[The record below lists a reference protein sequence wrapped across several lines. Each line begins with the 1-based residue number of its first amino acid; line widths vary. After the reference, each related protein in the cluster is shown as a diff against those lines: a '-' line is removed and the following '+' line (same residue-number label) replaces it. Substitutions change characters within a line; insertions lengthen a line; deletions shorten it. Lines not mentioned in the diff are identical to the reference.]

1 MKSQPITISRY
12 SNGTLVK
19 LNVTDSAFVSYD
31 YNPET
36 DAATYI
42 PNTITI
48 TPTFSGGVKFG
59 KWRYST
65 NGANFYDVVSG
76 QHGFTTS
83 GNTLILNATSDLYK
97 TTNSAVIVACYGDNP
112 LYYDT
117 VTIMRYVDPTF
128 VYKKTSTA
136 IKQTNDKISLIA
148 TEEQLAKYGSKF
160 TVLDDLQA
168 QIDVIPSKI
177 SLAVKE
183 EHGIITGEMNTALAE
198 YATLETMESRL
209 DITAKDITSSVART
223 YQTKADAIEDL
234 DEAKGYTDDVKATLR
249 SEIQQS
255 ANSITSTVSATYQTI
270 ADAEDDLAESKAYAD
285 TAKQN
290 AEDYADGRIESVSA
304 ELETKIEQTAS
315 GITSTVS
322 ATYQTK
328 KAAADDLAESKT
340 YTDNAEKY
348 AKEYADTVA
357 NEAKAIANG
366 KVTTY
371 YQTAAPSKANA
382 GDLWIDTDD
391 GNSLHR
397 YDGSNWTSVDNSGI
411 QKALVD
417 AATAQST
424 ADGKIITFAQ
434 SSQPTATGVGDLWID
449 TDDDN
454 KLYRW
459 NGSAWTAYRDGAI
472 AKAESSAKSYADSKT
487 TSLRSEIKQT
497 TDGISTEVSKKVGND
512 EVISKINQSPES
524 IKISASKL
532 NITGFVTFDNL
543 KNSGET
549 TINGSNITTG
559 SINAS
564 LIKGGKLILQPGNTY
579 TTAMEVQDRLGNKLI
594 SIDAN
599 GMTGYVGG
607 VVPTFK
613 LLENEISFYRY
624 SDVLTQIKNGDIYT
638 AGKMYFTSGS
648 SYAGTRIIEIGQ
660 TSSGA
665 VLNVMNGKTTLK
677 ATEIS
682 ASSGKALQITGN
694 SSDYA
699 LHVTFGETAL
709 QKLTA
714 GETTI
719 NNTLTVKNTAGWD
732 SSDAIK
738 VSTGRINAPV
748 YYGALYATS
757 SKLGFFGGGTNAT
770 KQYVSKLYLNA
781 TLANVIIK
789 VNDLLTALA
798 RYNLITSY

>member
-198 YATLETMESRL
+198 YATLEMMESRL
-209 DITAKDITSSVART
+209 DITAKD
-223 YQTKADAIEDL
+223 
-234 DEAKGYTDDVKATLR
+234 
-249 SEIQQS
+249 
-255 ANSITSTVSATYQTI
+255 ITSTVSATYQTI
-270 ADAEDDLAESKAYAD
+270 ADAEDDLDE
-285 TAKQN
+285 
-290 AEDYADGRIESVSA
+290 
-304 ELETKIEQTAS
+304 
-315 GITSTVS
+315 
-322 ATYQTK
+322 
-328 KAAADDLAESKT
+328 
-340 YTDNAEKY
+340 
-348 AKEYADTVA
+348 
-357 NEAKAIANG
+357 
-366 KVTTY
+366 
-371 YQTAAPSKANA
+371 
-382 GDLWIDTDD
+382 
-391 GNSLHR
+391 
-397 YDGSNWTSVDNSGI
+397 
-411 QKALVD
+411 
-417 AATAQST
+417 
-424 ADGKIITFAQ
+424 
-434 SSQPTATGVGDLWID
+434 
-449 TDDDN
+449 
-454 KLYRW
+454 
-459 NGSAWTAYRDGAI
+459 
-472 AKAESSAKSYADSKT
+472 AKSYADNKDAALKT
-487 TSLRSEIKQT
+487 EIKQT
-497 TDGISTEVSKKVGND
+497 TDSISSTVSKKVGKD
-512 EVISKINQSPES
+512 EIISSINQSAES
-524 IKISASKL
+524 IKIDASKV

-559 SINAS
+559 SISAS

-579 TTAMEVQDRLGNKLI
+579 TTAMEVQDKFGNKLI
-594 SIDAN
+594 AIDAN
-599 GMTGYVGG
+599 GMTGYIDG
-607 VVPTFK
+607 VMPTFK

-638 AGKMYFTSGS
+638 AGKMYFTSGN
-648 SYAGTRIIEIGQ
+648 SYTGTRIIENGQ
-660 TSSGA
+660 TLSGA

-682 ASSGKALQITGN
+682 ASSGKALRITGN

-709 QKLTA
+709 QNLTA
-714 GETTI
+714 EKTTI
-719 NNTLTVKNTAGWD
+719 NNTLTVKNIAGLND
-732 SSDAIK
+732 SDAIK
-738 VSTGRINAPV
+738 VLTGRINAPI

-757 SKLGFFGGGTNAT
+757 TNLGFFGGGTNAT
-770 KQYVSKLYLNA
+770 KQYVSKLHLNA
-781 TLANVIIK
+781 TLANVITK
-789 VNDLLTALA
+789 VNDLLTALE

>member
-65 NGANFYDVVSG
+65 DGANFYDVVSG

-270 ADAEDDLAESKAYAD
+270 ADAASDLNNAKTYAD
-285 TAKQN
+285 NKN
-290 AEDYADGRIESVSA
+290 AA
-304 ELETKIEQTAS
+304 L
-315 GITSTVS
+315 
-322 ATYQTK
+322 
-328 KAAADDLAESKT
+328 KT
-340 YTDNAEKY
+340 
-348 AKEYADTVA
+348 
-357 NEAKAIANG
+357 
-366 KVTTY
+366 
-371 YQTAAPSKANA
+371 
-382 GDLWIDTDD
+382 
-391 GNSLHR
+391 
-397 YDGSNWTSVDNSGI
+397 
-411 QKALVD
+411 
-417 AATAQST
+417 
-424 ADGKIITFAQ
+424 
-434 SSQPTATGVGDLWID
+434 
-449 TDDDN
+449 
-454 KLYRW
+454 
-459 NGSAWTAYRDGAI
+459 
-472 AKAESSAKSYADSKT
+472 
-487 TSLRSEIKQT
+487 EIKQT
-497 TDGISTEVSKKVGND
+497 TDSISSTVSEKVGKD
-512 EVISKINQSPES
+512 EIISSINQSAES
-524 IKISASKL
+524 IKINANKV
-532 NITGFVTFDNL
+532 NITGFVTFNNL

-559 SINAS
+559 KIHDANNNMVLDLSTGAITAKKLSVISTYFTLMDNGYCYWGGPTGSKIGIENGIIKAYWSNKPTGAYIDCTSSYKIRASKFFVAEGASSNHYFHEVATTEEKVVTSVSNGNDTKENVIGSVSLNAGS
-564 LIKGGKLILQPGNTY
+564 CTAQTTTIYYKNTY
-579 TTAMEVQDRLGNKLI
+579 GGNAWTTVV
-594 SIDAN
+594 
-599 GMTGYVGG
+599 TGINYRAPYLQSSSKS
-607 VVPTFK
+607 VV
-613 LLENEISFYRY
+613 
-624 SDVLTQIKNGDIYT
+624 T
-638 AGKMYFTSGS
+638 A
-648 SYAGTRIIEIGQ
+648 
-660 TSSGA
+660 
-665 VLNVMNGKTTLK
+665 
-677 ATEIS
+677 
-682 ASSGKALQITGN
+682 SGKASGST
-694 SSDYA
+694 
-699 LHVTFGETAL
+699 
-709 QKLTA
+709 K
-714 GETTI
+714 TI
-719 NNTLTVKNTAGWD
+719 RVF
-732 SSDAIK
+732 
-738 VSTGRINAPV
+738 
-748 YYGALYATS
+748 YGAPIERHLVVD
-757 SKLGFFGGGTNAT
+757 GGIVTT
-770 KQYVSKLYLNA
+770 F
-781 TLANVIIK
+781 T
-789 VNDLLTALA
+789 
-798 RYNLITSY
+798 

>member
-148 TEEQLAKYGSKF
+148 TDEQLERYGQNF

-168 QIDVIPSKI
+168 QVDVIPSQI
-177 SLAVKE
+177 SLAVSQ
-183 EHGIITGEMNTALAE
+183 EHTIITGEMNSALAE

-209 DITAKDITSSVART
+209 TMTAQDITSSVART

-270 ADAEDDLAESKAYAD
+270 ADAEDDLDE
-285 TAKQN
+285 
-290 AEDYADGRIESVSA
+290 
-304 ELETKIEQTAS
+304 
-315 GITSTVS
+315 
-322 ATYQTK
+322 
-328 KAAADDLAESKT
+328 
-340 YTDNAEKY
+340 
-348 AKEYADTVA
+348 
-357 NEAKAIANG
+357 
-366 KVTTY
+366 
-371 YQTAAPSKANA
+371 
-382 GDLWIDTDD
+382 
-391 GNSLHR
+391 
-397 YDGSNWTSVDNSGI
+397 
-411 QKALVD
+411 
-417 AATAQST
+417 
-424 ADGKIITFAQ
+424 
-434 SSQPTATGVGDLWID
+434 
-449 TDDDN
+449 
-454 KLYRW
+454 
-459 NGSAWTAYRDGAI
+459 
-472 AKAESSAKSYADSKT
+472 AKSYADDNKDAALETVSQNYQSKT
-487 TSLRSEIKQT
+487 DAASDLENAKTYADNKDVALKTEIKQT
-497 TDGISTEVSKKVGND
+497 TDSISSTVSQKVGKD
-512 EVISKINQSPES
+512 EIISSINQSAES
-524 IKISASKL
+524 IKINANKV

-559 SINAS
+559 SISAS

-798 RYNLITSY
+798 RYNLITTY

>member
-83 GNTLILNATSDLYK
+83 GNALVLSATSDLYK
-97 TTNSAVIVACYGDNP
+97 SSNSAVVVACYGDNP

-168 QIDVIPSKI
+168 QIDVIPNKI

-183 EHGIITGEMNTALAE
+183 EHEIITGEMNTALAE
-198 YATLETMESRL
+198 YTTLETLESRL
-209 DITAKDITSSVART
+209 DITAQDITSSVAR
-223 YQTKADAIEDL
+223 A
-234 DEAKGYTDDVKATLR
+234 
-249 SEIQQS
+249 
-255 ANSITSTVSATYQTI
+255 YQTI
-270 ADAEDDLAESKAYAD
+270 ADAEDDLDEAKSYADDKATHLESKI
-285 TAKQN
+285 T
-290 AEDYADGRIESVSA
+290 
-304 ELETKIEQTAS
+304 QTANS
-315 GITSTVS
+315 ITSTVS
-322 ATYQTK
+322 QNYQ
-328 KAAADDLAESKT
+328 SKT
-340 YTDNAEKY
+340 DAASDLKNAKT
-348 AKEYADTVA
+348 YAD
-357 NEAKAIANG
+357 NK
-366 KVTTY
+366 
-371 YQTAAPSKANA
+371 
-382 GDLWIDTDD
+382 
-391 GNSLHR
+391 
-397 YDGSNWTSVDNSGI
+397 
-411 QKALVD
+411 D
-417 AATAQST
+417 AA
-424 ADGKIITFAQ
+424 
-434 SSQPTATGVGDLWID
+434 L
-449 TDDDN
+449 
-454 KLYRW
+454 
-459 NGSAWTAYRDGAI
+459 
-472 AKAESSAKSYADSKT
+472 KT
-487 TSLRSEIKQT
+487 EIKQT
-497 TDGISTEVSKKVGND
+497 TDSISSTVSNKVGKN
-512 EVISKINQSPES
+512 EIISSINQSAES
-524 IKISASKL
+524 IKIDASKV

-559 SINAS
+559 SISAS

-579 TTAMEVQDRLGNKLI
+579 TTAMEVQDRFGNKLI
-594 SIDAN
+594 AIDAN
-599 GMTGYVGG
+599 GMTGYIGG

-624 SDVLTQIKNGDIYT
+624 SNVLTQIKDGDIYT

-648 SYAGTRIIEIGQ
+648 SYVGTRIIEIGQ

-682 ASSGKALQITGN
+682 ASSGKALLITGN

-719 NNTLTVKNTAGWD
+719 NNTLTVKNTAGWN
-732 SSDAIK
+732 SPDAIK
-738 VSTGRINAPV
+738 VLTGRINAPV

-757 SKLGFFGGGTNAT
+757 TNLGFFGGGTNAT
-770 KQYVSKLYLNA
+770 KQSVHKLYLNA
-781 TLANVIIK
+781 TLANVITK